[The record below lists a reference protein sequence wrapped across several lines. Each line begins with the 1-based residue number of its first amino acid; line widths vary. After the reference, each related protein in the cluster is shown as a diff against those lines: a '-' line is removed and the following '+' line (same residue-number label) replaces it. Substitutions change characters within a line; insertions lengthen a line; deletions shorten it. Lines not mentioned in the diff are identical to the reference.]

1 MIYIIYIKIFIYYK
15 KKIFLNYYMKKS
27 GYQIDK
33 FDSFKYFLINHIGLL
48 RIVFEISY
56 HFVYVTVRETII
68 GK

>member
-1 MIYIIYIKIFIYYK
+1 
-15 KKIFLNYYMKKS
+15 MKKS

-48 RIVFEISY
+48 RIVFEILY